1 MILYI
6 RRITKTFFCRKDIHY
21 RITLISVILCIMVF
35 NLVPLIIQALKNG
48 EII

>member
-21 RITLISVILCIMVF
+21 RIILMNVILCIMVF
-35 NLVPLIIQALKNG
+35 NLIQLILQALKNG